1 MPERQHRR
9 PCHGIL
15 HAVNYA
21 QLLFPDFSLILCG
34 YLICRYTALNRT
46 VWQPVESLVY
56 YLLFPVLLFQSIVKS
71 PIDLNAASGL
81 MAAGLL
87 SGLCGIGLAYAL
99 PHLPWLGKHVDAR
112 DHAAS
117 AQVAFRFNSF
127 IGLALAERVAGS
139 QGLLMIAVLIGVC
152 VPLFNVAAVWPMA
165 RQGKHSFARELLRN
179 PLILATASG
188 LVANLLGFR
197 IPGWME
203 PTVNRIGAASLA
215 LGLMAAGA
223 GMQFG
228 LLQRSKLLSLSV
240 LSIRHLVQPLIALG
254 VALLLRLDPVQTTV
268 LLAFSALPTAST
280 CYVLA
285 ARMGY
290 NGPYVAG
297 LVTLSTLLGLAS
309 LPFALGI
316 LR

>member
-1 MPERQHRR
+1 M
-9 PCHGIL
+9 
-15 HAVNYA
+15 VNYA
-21 QLLFPDFSLILCG
+21 QLLLPDFSLILCG
-34 YLICRYTALNRT
+34 YLVCRFTPLNRS

-71 PIDLNAASGL
+71 PVDIGAASGL
-81 MAAGLL
+81 IAAGMLT
-87 SGLCGIGLAYAL
+87 GVAGIALAYSL
-99 PHLPWLGKHVDAR
+99 PRWPWLGKRLDLR

-117 AQVAFRFNSF
+117 AQIAFRFNSF
-127 IGLALAERVAGS
+127 IGLAIAERLAGA

-165 RQGKHSFARELLRN
+165 RQGEHGFLRELVRN
-179 PLILATASG
+179 PLIVATVTG

-197 IPGWME
+197 IPGWIE
-203 PTVNRIGAASLA
+203 PTVTRISAASLA

-228 LLQRSKLLSLSV
+228 LLTRGKALSVAV
-240 LSIRHLVQPLIALG
+240 LSIRHLVLPVIAFGLAKLF
-254 VALLLRLDPVQTTV
+254 ALNPVQTTV

-297 LVTLSTLLGLAS
+297 LVTLSTVLGVVS
-309 LPFALGI
+309 LPFALGV